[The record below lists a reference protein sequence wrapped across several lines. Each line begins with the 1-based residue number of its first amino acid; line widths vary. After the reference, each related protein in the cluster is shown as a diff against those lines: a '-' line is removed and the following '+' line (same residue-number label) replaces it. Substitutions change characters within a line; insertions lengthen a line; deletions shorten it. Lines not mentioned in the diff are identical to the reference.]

1 MYPRFGEDI
10 NPLRAIFDLAL
21 NTRTSLR
28 GYKLDIVLRELYE
41 TTYDLTD
48 LDNDLEPLAIIKYND
63 AKEGLWELGPRAT
76 LMREFSIYNVK
87 EHFGLSWLEFIQL
100 QRHECSFMIDH
111 LRKEEARIRAMAKNA
126 EGNLDAGQM
135 PSAWK

>member
-28 GYKLDIVLRELYE
+28 GYNLDIVLRELYE
-41 TTYDLTD
+41 TTYELTD
-48 LDNDLEPLAIIKYND
+48 LDNDLEPLAIIKFNEV
-63 AKEGLWELGPRAT
+63 KEGLWELGPRAT

-87 EHFGLSWLEFIQL
+87 EHFGLSWLEFITL
-100 QRHECSFMIDH
+100 PRHECNFMIDH
-111 LRKEEARIRAMAKNA
+111 LRKEEARIRAMAKTTEN
-126 EGNLDAGQM
+126 NLDSGTIPTAYR
-135 PSAWK
+135 